1 MYVMRASD
9 AIVANN
15 SAKVDLILGHKS
27 FTP

>member
-1 MYVMRASD
+1 MCVMGASD

-27 FTP
+27 FVP